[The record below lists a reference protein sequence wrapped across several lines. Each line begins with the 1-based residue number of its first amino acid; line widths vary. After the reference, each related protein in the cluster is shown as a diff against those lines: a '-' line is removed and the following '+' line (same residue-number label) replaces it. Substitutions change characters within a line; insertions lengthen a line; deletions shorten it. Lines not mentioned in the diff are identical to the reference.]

1 MGYANMW
8 KFRKRNL
15 LFDFVGGLLY
25 IGLAYPLLTRCWNDE
40 LALPFNTPSQ
50 SYVCGASN
58 ELSDACLWWRV
69 CGGLVFESLM
79 EIPKVTFY
87 LICNELLFDNFL
99 GLAMMWFIAFML
111 VDTQKTVL
119 KFVVGTM
126 HATVHVFCAVFVAV
140 FVHWVLLALNTAGR
154 GDTPMWSG
162 NSTIDG
168 QWIEFGNENP
178 SLRVV
183 IETTGTYVFQ
193 YILYSSISV
202 RAFLCTA

>member
-1 MGYANMW
+1 
-8 KFRKRNL
+8 
-15 LFDFVGGLLY
+15 
-25 IGLAYPLLTRCWNDE
+25 
-40 LALPFNTPSQ
+40 
-50 SYVCGASN
+50 
-58 ELSDACLWWRV
+58 
-69 CGGLVFESLM
+69 M

-99 GLAMMWFIAFML
+99 GLAMIWFIAFML

-154 GDTPMWSG
+154 GDKPMWSG